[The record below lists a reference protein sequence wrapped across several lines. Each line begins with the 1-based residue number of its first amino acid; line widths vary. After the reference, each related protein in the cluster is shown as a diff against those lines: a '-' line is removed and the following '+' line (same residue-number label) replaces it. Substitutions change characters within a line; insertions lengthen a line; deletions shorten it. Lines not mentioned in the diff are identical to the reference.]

1 MLFSETESEFEFD
14 VPETTSNPVLR
25 PSLSVPFIGTHQQ
38 AWPPNSVRSLAR
50 ESYQSST
57 EDLGLIAKFVSNFRI
72 SFHQSNILKQ
82 LKQRYSSNDNNNNN
96 NQNTEQPQ
104 LICEERQENAIFKI
118 FLKRLRQKPPTPIG
132 SSSDFNRLLDDRDEQ
147 NELNKNDQS
156 TLLYSTI
163 KIYQLKAGTLEK
175 IVECLTNKYGDL
187 DRTHMLILFA
197 TYRTYTNTRI
207 LTDTIL
213 SRYQAVFPASLD
225 MTEDVR
231 QNTLKSLSMAL
242 IYLLTAYKEDF
253 NEPPYYTTLNYLLQQ
268 ITDRDVHNQCQSL
281 LNQFLKEENTSK
293 STPTMFTL
301 THDID
306 NNNNSKNLLTDN
318 VYNKKGLEY
327 SIPKNL
333 LEMSHVMIAEQLTI
347 VDAELLKCVLPHEC
361 LTMRGNSKKQR
372 GLNSMNVSS
381 TVDKTI
387 EQFNAVVNRVMA
399 TILTEPNELT
409 RVRLIEKWIDIAYEC
424 RQLKNFSS
432 LTAILNGLLSGS
444 VYRLTQTWSQINI
457 QHRTILI
464 GLKNIFVSC
473 ANRKQARAI
482 LDKQLDEI
490 RLTLPEDTEGTAKY
504 VHVTAAMNATLSQ
517 KLRPKKSRNQKQMM
531 IGTVPYLGLYLSDL
545 TYIDSAHNNYININ
559 ENDKSSQKLI
569 NFEKNRKQF
578 EILAQIKLFQVAA
591 NAYTSLQPLVDF
603 KHWFDNIQIFT
614 DIESWDLSYRI
625 EPKTMDNTD
634 KKQKLQED
642 PSSNSRTR
650 PLKAFPSELSLEVFM
665 TPNNSVR
672 ESKPVFGGSL
682 RSSPSWNSYDKISLT
697 SNHSCPQRQPSICSL
712 TKKKTHSRSSSAS
725 SFLTKDSS
733 SQGYISAQ
741 TSPANSLAN
750 CTVNPVENDTF
761 IAKVRL
767 IGRDNLLYKKVRIG
781 NNERASNVLKT
792 ILDKFCI
799 DPTTHE
805 DYCIEQKLPNRKLLL
820 LDHYNVFYA
829 LARQSDDEQVELIVR
844 KKARQEREQ
853 TKGYSYLNISHNRT
867 PSGLSISSTHSR

>member
-1 MLFSETESEFEFD
+1 MLFPKIGSEFEFD

-25 PSLSVPFIGTHQQ
+25 PSLSAPFIGTHQQ
-38 AWPPNSVRSLAR
+38 AWPSNSARSLGR
-50 ESYQSST
+50 ESYQSSV
-57 EDLGLIAKFVSNFRI
+57 EDLSLINKFVSSFRI

-82 LKQRYSSNDNNNNN
+82 LKQRCSNNNNN

-118 FLKRLRQKPPTPIG
+118 FLKRLRKKPPTSIG
-132 SSSDFNRLLDDRDEQ
+132 SSSDFNRLLDDHDEQ

-187 DRTHMLILFA
+187 DTTHMLILFA
-197 TYRTYTNTRI
+197 TYRIYTNTRI
-207 LTDTIL
+207 LIDTIL
-213 SRYQAVFPASLD
+213 SRYQAVLPASLD

-231 QNTLKSLSMAL
+231 QKTLKSLSMAL
-242 IYLLTAYKEDF
+242 ICLLTAYKEDF
-253 NEPPYYTTLNYLLQQ
+253 NEPPYYTILNHLLQQ

-281 LNQFLKEENTSK
+281 LNRFLTEENTSK

-306 NNNNSKNLLTDN
+306 NNNNSKNLFTDN
-318 VYNKKGLEY
+318 IYNQKGLEH

-347 VDAELLKCVLPHEC
+347 VDAELLKCVLPHEY
-361 LTMRGNSKKQR
+361 LTMQGNSNKRR
-372 GLNSMNVSS
+372 GLNPMNVSS

-387 EQFNAVVNRVMA
+387 EQFNAVVNRVIA
-399 TILTEPNELT
+399 TILTELNELT
-409 RVRLIEKWIDIAYEC
+409 RVRLIEKWIDVAYEC

-432 LTAILNGLLSGS
+432 LTAILTGLLSGS
-444 VYRLTQTWSQINI
+444 VYRLTKTWSQINI
-457 QHRTILI
+457 QHRTVLN
-464 GLKNIFVSC
+464 GLKNIFGSC
-473 ANRKQARAI
+473 ADRKQARDI
-482 LDKQLDEI
+482 LDK
-490 RLTLPEDTEGTAKY
+490 EGTAKY
-504 VHVTAAMNATLSQ
+504 VDATAAMNATISK
-517 KLRPKKSRNQKQMM
+517 KLRSKKSRNQKQMM
-531 IGTVPYLGLYLSDL
+531 IGTVPYLGLYSSDL
-545 TYIDSAHNNYININ
+545 TYIDSAHNNYINSN

-578 EILAQIKLFQVAA
+578 EILAKIKLFQSAA
-591 NAYTSLQPLVDF
+591 NAYTTLQPLPDF

-614 DIESWDLSYRI
+614 DAESWDLSYRI
-625 EPKTMDNTD
+625 EPKPMDNTD
-634 KKQKLQED
+634 KKQKLQDD
-642 PSSNSRTR
+642 PSPNSRAR
-650 PLKAFPSELSLEVFM
+650 PLKAFPSEVSLDVFM
-665 TPNNSVR
+665 TRNNPAR

-682 RSSPSWNSYDKISLT
+682 RSSPSLNSYDKISLT
-697 SNHSCPQRQPSICSL
+697 SNHSFPHRQQSICSL
-712 TKKKTHSRSSSAS
+712 TNKKTHSRSSSAS
-725 SFLTKDSS
+725 SFLTKDSL

-741 TSPANSLAN
+741 ASPVNSPAN
-750 CTVNPVENDTF
+750 CTFNPVENDTL

-805 DYCIEQKLPNRKLLL
+805 DYCIEQQLPTRRLLL

-829 LARQSDDEQVELIVR
+829 LVRQSDDEQVELIVR
-844 KKARQEREQ
+844 KKVRQEREQ
-853 TKGYSYLNISHNRT
+853 TKNYS
-867 PSGLSISSTHSR
+867 

>member
-1 MLFSETESEFEFD
+1 
-14 VPETTSNPVLR
+14 
-25 PSLSVPFIGTHQQ
+25 
-38 AWPPNSVRSLAR
+38 
-50 ESYQSST
+50 
-57 EDLGLIAKFVSNFRI
+57 
-72 SFHQSNILKQ
+72 
-82 LKQRYSSNDNNNNN
+82 
-96 NQNTEQPQ
+96 
-104 LICEERQENAIFKI
+104 
-118 FLKRLRQKPPTPIG
+118 
-132 SSSDFNRLLDDRDEQ
+132 
-147 NELNKNDQS
+147 
-156 TLLYSTI
+156 
-163 KIYQLKAGTLEK
+163 
-175 IVECLTNKYGDL
+175 
-187 DRTHMLILFA
+187 
-197 TYRTYTNTRI
+197 
-207 LTDTIL
+207 
-213 SRYQAVFPASLD
+213 
-225 MTEDVR
+225 
-231 QNTLKSLSMAL
+231 
-242 IYLLTAYKEDF
+242 
-253 NEPPYYTTLNYLLQQ
+253 
-268 ITDRDVHNQCQSL
+268 
-281 LNQFLKEENTSK
+281 
-293 STPTMFTL
+293 
-301 THDID
+301 
-306 NNNNSKNLLTDN
+306 
-318 VYNKKGLEY
+318 
-327 SIPKNL
+327 
-333 LEMSHVMIAEQLTI
+333 
-347 VDAELLKCVLPHEC
+347 
-361 LTMRGNSKKQR
+361 
-372 GLNSMNVSS
+372 
-381 TVDKTI
+381 
-387 EQFNAVVNRVMA
+387 
-399 TILTEPNELT
+399 
-409 RVRLIEKWIDIAYEC
+409 
-424 RQLKNFSS
+424 QLKNFSS

-482 LDKQLDEI
+482 LDK
-490 RLTLPEDTEGTAKY
+490 EGTAKY

-761 IAKVRL
+761 IAK
-767 IGRDNLLYKKVRIG
+767 IG

-805 DYCIEQKLPNRKLLL
+805 DYCIEQKLPNR
-820 LDHYNVFYA
+820 
-829 LARQSDDEQVELIVR
+829 
-844 KKARQEREQ
+844 
-853 TKGYSYLNISHNRT
+853 
-867 PSGLSISSTHSR
+867 